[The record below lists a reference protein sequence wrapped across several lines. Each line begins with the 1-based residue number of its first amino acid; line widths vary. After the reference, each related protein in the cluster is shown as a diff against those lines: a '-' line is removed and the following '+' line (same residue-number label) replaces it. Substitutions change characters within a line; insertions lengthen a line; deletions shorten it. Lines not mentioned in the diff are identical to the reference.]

1 MSDTH
6 KSTRRTHRLLAIA
19 TCFACANF
27 ALAQDFMLVD
37 CSGVSIGSLSTNPPD
52 AVRAGTAT
60 TSIAEG
66 YRFSFNPVVSGTG
79 ILGSAIGSNRLLG
92 DVLNGFVSGQHR
104 ILFGAIRNPG
114 GTLPVTLDREEVGGT
129 FSGITVSLTLDY
141 TVRADRTGQVA
152 IRNIQKPFGLGLTVN
167 SGGLKCDAWTP
178 PAPVK
183 SEWHFD
189 GDLLSVKESGLAT
202 GSGPAKIRYLDDN
215 RFGTI
220 LGGVGNET
228 NPDPATPFN
237 ITDAQSSFA
246 TTTAFGI
253 PSIGGE
259 EDTVYRT
266 SPPRNA
272 AEPAVSARSRGIGLA
287 LWPNTRDF
295 WPDDKNGQW
304 TMVWDLLIPAAAW
317 TAEYVAPLIQDNH
330 NNDGTAD
337 AFLRKNGTALT
348 FGYQQAVASYPVL
361 NGVAADQWFRLA
373 ISSDGYRGK
382 IGRVFVNGVFVG
394 TTGGDW
400 VYNSCKSTA
409 PCYGDVSA
417 ANPLGT
423 PVVPADWSQWG
434 SFPSPWA
441 KSPNAAAA
449 PMAATI
455 PLFADLLGQ
464 GQSIYVANFMY
475 SDEAMTDSQIASFG
489 GPDARGIAYLR
500 PIPCPADFNGD
511 EIVDFFDY
519 LDFVDAFSANDPS
532 ADFNNDS
539 VIDFFDY
546 LDFVDAFS
554 GGC

>member
-1 MSDTH
+1 MTTH
-6 KSTRRTHRLLAIA
+6 ATHNWPLAISAAMSLYLAAAA
-19 TCFACANF
+19 TGQTFT
-27 ALAQDFMLVD
+27 LVD

-52 AVRAGTAT
+52 VVRTGTAT

-79 ILGSAIGSNRLLG
+79 ILGSVVGSNRLLG
-92 DVLNGFVSGQHR
+92 DVLNGFVYGQHR
-104 ILFGAIRNPG
+104 ILYGAVRNPG
-114 GTLPVTLDREEVGGT
+114 GGLPVTLDREEVGGT

-141 TVRADRTGQVA
+141 IVRADRTGQVA

-178 PAPVK
+178 PPAVK

-202 GSGPAKIRYLDDN
+202 SSGPALIRYLDDS

-220 LGGVGNET
+220 LGGVGNEN
-228 NPDPATPFN
+228 NPDSATPFN
-237 ITDAQSSFA
+237 ITDAQSSFG
-246 TTTAFGI
+246 TTSSFGI
-253 PSIGGE
+253 PAIGGE
-259 EDTVYRT
+259 DDVVYRT

-272 AEPAVSARSRGIGLA
+272 AEPTVSARSRGLGLA

-304 TMVWDLLIPAAAW
+304 TMVWDILIPTAAW
-317 TAEYVAPLIQDNH
+317 NSEYVAPLIQDNH

-337 AFLRKNGTALT
+337 GFLRKNGASLT
-348 FGYQQAVASYPVL
+348 FGYTQAVASYPVL
-361 NGVAADQWFRLA
+361 SGVTANQWFRLA

-382 IGRVFVNGVFVG
+382 IGRVFLNGVFVG

-409 PCYGDVSA
+409 PCYGDVSE
-417 ANPLGT
+417 ANPTGT
-423 PVVPADWSQWG
+423 PVNPTVWSGWG

-441 KSPNAAAA
+441 KSPNTAAA

-464 GQSIYVANFMY
+464 GEAIYVANFMY
-475 SDEAMTDSQIASFG
+475 SDEAMTDVQIAAFG
-489 GPDARGIAYLR
+489 GPNGRGIAYLR
-500 PIPCPADFNGD
+500 PIPCPPDFNGD
-511 EIVDFFDY
+511 QVVDFFDY
-519 LDFVDAFSANDPS
+519 LDFVDAFSANNPN

-554 GGC
+554 VGC